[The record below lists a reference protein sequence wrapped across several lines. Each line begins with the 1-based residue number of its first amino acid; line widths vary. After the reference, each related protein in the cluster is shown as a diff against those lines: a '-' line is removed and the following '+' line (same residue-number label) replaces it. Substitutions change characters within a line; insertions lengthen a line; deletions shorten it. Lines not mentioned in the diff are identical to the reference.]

1 MSSVSVFKKQWFLWL
16 GIVAIVIAVLVW
28 QWPNKE
34 HQQPV
39 LRLYGNVDLRQV
51 SLAFNNSERI
61 IEVLSQEGDRV
72 RQGQVLARL
81 DTSRLAPRVA
91 EAAAQAE
98 AQKQV
103 LERMHNG
110 SRPEEIA
117 QARANLDAA
126 SADADYARLQYQRLK
141 LLSGDSSGRAV
152 SKQDLDS
159 SRSLMSSTE
168 ARVMLNKKALD
179 LALIGPRK
187 EDIAQAEAQLHSY
200 QAQLAY
206 LNQQIKDA
214 ELSAPS
220 NAIVRS
226 RLLEPGEMSSPQRP
240 VYSLALVDPKWVRAY
255 VGEADLGL
263 LHPGAAAQ
271 VSVDSFPGQKF
282 DGWIG
287 FISPVAEFTPK
298 PIQTEELRPSLS
310 YEVRVFVKDQ
320 EDNLR
325 LGMPATVQVPLAQ
338 SRQKRDQAM
347 TGGGV
352 LR

>member
-1 MSSVSVFKKQWFLWL
+1 MSSARVSRKRWFLL
-16 GIVAIVIAVLVW
+16 SAIVAIVLGLVVW
-28 QWPNKE
+28 QWPNRE
-34 HQQPV
+34 HDQSV
-39 LRLYGNVDLRQV
+39 LRLYGNIDLRQV

-61 IEVLSQEGDRV
+61 LEVLSQEGDRV
-72 RQGQVLARL
+72 QQGQVLARL
-81 DTSRLAPRVA
+81 DTSRLSPRVA

-103 LERMHNG
+103 VERMHNG

-126 SADADYARLQYQRLK
+126 RADADYARLQYQRLK

-159 SRSLMSSTE
+159 SRSALSSTE

-187 EDIAQAEAQLHSY
+187 EDIAQAEAQLRSY
-200 QAQLAY
+200 EAQLTY
-206 LNQQIKDA
+206 LRQQIKDA

-240 VYSLALVDPKWVRAY
+240 IYSLALVDPKWVRAY

-271 VSVDSFPGQKF
+271 VSVDSFPERTF

-298 PIQTEELRPSLS
+298 PVQTEELRPSLS
-310 YEVRVFVKDQ
+310 YEVRVFVKDPV
-320 EDNLR
+320 DDLR
-325 LGMPATVQVPLAQ
+325 LGMPATVQVPLPPFKKK
-338 SRQKRDQAM
+338 S
-347 TGGGV
+347 GS
-352 LR
+352 

>member
-1 MSSVSVFKKQWFLWL
+1 MSSVRVSRKRWFLL
-16 GIVAIVIAVLVW
+16 SAIVVIGLGLLVW
-28 QWPNKE
+28 QWPNRE
-34 HQQPV
+34 HDQSV
-39 LRLYGNVDLRQV
+39 LRLYGNIDLRQV

-61 IEVLSQEGDRV
+61 IEVLAQEGDRV
-72 RQGQVLARL
+72 QQGQVLARL

-103 LERMHNG
+103 VERMHNG

-126 SADADYARLQYQRLK
+126 RADADYAHLQYQRLK

-159 SRSLMSSTE
+159 SRSVMSSTE

-187 EDIAQAEAQLHSY
+187 EDIAQAEAQLRSY
-200 QAQLAY
+200 EAQLTY
-206 LNQQIKDA
+206 LRQQIKDA
-214 ELSAPS
+214 ELPAPS

-271 VSVDSFPGQKF
+271 VSVDSFPGRTF

-298 PIQTEELRPSLS
+298 PVQTEELRPSLS
-310 YEVRVFVKDQ
+310 YEVRVFVKDPI
-320 EDNLR
+320 DNLR
-325 LGMPATVQVPLAQ
+325 LGMPATVHVPLSLPQ
-338 SRQKRDQAM
+338 SKSDS
-347 TGGGV
+347 
-352 LR
+352 

>member
-1 MSSVSVFKKQWFLWL
+1 MSSVSVSKKRWFLL
-16 GIVAIVIAVLVW
+16 SAIVAIGLGLLVW
-28 QWPNKE
+28 QWPNRE
-34 HQQPV
+34 RDQSV
-39 LRLYGNVDLRQV
+39 LRLYGNIDLRQV

-61 IEVLSQEGDRV
+61 TEVLSQEGDRV
-72 RQGQVLARL
+72 KQGQILARL
-81 DTSRLAPRVA
+81 DTSRLSPRVA

-103 LERMHNG
+103 VERMHNG

-126 SADADYARLQYQRLK
+126 RADADYARLQYQRLK

-159 SRSLMSSTE
+159 SRSVMSSTE

-179 LALIGPRK
+179 LALVGPRK
-187 EDIAQAEAQLHSY
+187 EDIAQAEAQLRSY
-200 QAQLAY
+200 EAQLTY
-206 LNQQIKDA
+206 LRQQIKDA

-226 RLLEPGEMSSPQRP
+226 RLLEPGEMSSPQRS

-255 VGEADLGL
+255 VGEADLGR

-271 VSVDSFPGQKF
+271 VSVDSFPGRTF

-298 PIQTEELRPSLS
+298 PVQTEELRPSLS
-310 YEVRVFVKDQ
+310 YEVRVFVKDPG
-320 EDNLR
+320 DDLR
-325 LGMPATVQVPLAQ
+325 LGMPATVRVSLSLAKPK
-338 SRQKRDQAM
+338 S
-347 TGGGV
+347 GS
-352 LR
+352 